1 MNNRQRRKQEV
12 NKQLDYLIDLGL
24 KPREIRD
31 RIALKP
37 LPSLRFIT
45 NIYNKRNKVN

>member
-1 MNNRQRRKQEV
+1 MNNRQRKKREV

-24 KPREIRD
+24 KPSEIRG
-31 RIALKP
+31 RIAVKP

-45 NIYNKRNKVN
+45 NIYNKRRKVS